1 MEKKYRR
8 KGGMCQF
15 FDNWSEHGEIDYQNL
30 SAAIHGRPYREVRL
44 SSGCGC
50 NSVVSNK
57 VADTPIKEEEEK
69 KRLEEEEEKRFNRDY
84 KLWKKE

>member
-30 SAAIHGRPYREVRL
+30 SAAIHGRPYREVRH

-57 VADTPIKEEEEK
+57 VADTPSRDFIKEEEEK
-69 KRLEEEEEKRFNRDY
+69 KRFNRDY